1 MASNR
6 KTVHIF
12 LGAPVIPAKQQSSAQ
27 NITGDS
33 LEKWHQCHV
42 RYDKESLTIAPRDC
56 GAKDF
61 GQHLNGHEGMLLK
74 DNEESSIVGYRSGVG
89 YGTTSKE
96 WSFQIC
102 GPTWQKQGGNIQSST
117 RQMGDQHHRALN
129 NQEHSERDF
138 KIIEEH
144 KMNPTRTGERFERSA
159 GWYHQLINRQNIQGS
174 RGSGKLLQPVATEEM
189 DEDHPDSTNRIEE
202 QNAILPQDSSLVDCS
217 KLLQA
222 SLVEY
227 LQSSFPEEAKAPTSC
242 AESLSMLP
250 ARQGAIL
257 SQKCSNNHLNT
268 QGARGNEPSQ
278 MEKNMKPAEVSR
290 QPFASKHSPDML
302 SRSCAIESECRLID
316 ISDNTAEL
324 FSSLSEQKPLPTDE
338 MICRHERISEGS
350 ELLFSPF
357 NDWSKGNSEV
367 NIELYS
373 GGILCSQIS
382 NSAQQSFKRSRV
394 ADNER
399 EELCHTL
406 IKPSV
411 YALKELPASK
421 RMKENDSERISDLG
435 HYLKAKQDTQQ
446 TSRVGYVKTE
456 RLGNCTDGDVTLYRD
471 HWRGEEML
479 QATQR
484 SKMINLG
491 PCLLVQPAQ
500 WSHTVSAAALEELIV
515 WITGQKSYLLSM
527 GSRNHQHLAS
537 KQYASLDKLH
547 PDVVV
552 HALLRVVLIT
562 VLSETAYLYGGKE
575 QQKVLLEVEQV
586 KGQQAPLI
594 LWGNSISWRA
604 QIQKKQDHV
613 WSFRNLLVCQNA
625 ITGDLELHSTP
636 WSSCECLFDDDER
649 AIEYMTKY
657 HSGETASVK
666 TMALSTLLSTRYSG
680 DIQFKAHI
688 VGIQWNGSCTRSSLF
703 NMDALTPLETVLS
716 SLSHFTYSGCG
727 KCGSELGLD
736 DNNVYQQCI
745 PCLPYNTVQIYY
757 RPTTLVVT
765 DEDSMI
771 DVHVSSKI
779 MEKIFHHIPPG
790 RLCKVQ
796 GPSEKVSYGMVIAEL
811 CCSLFGDSNDRCLLT
826 VQSQFDLDENSV
838 SMKQD
843 FYLLDFHPNV

>member
-456 RLGNCTDGDVTLYRD
+456 RLGNCTDGGRKY
-471 HWRGEEML
+471 H
-479 QATQR
+479 
-484 SKMINLG
+484 
-491 PCLLVQPAQ
+491 LLVAVLHRCQVKEIVIKSGPFARNRVPIATIVVTDKSGANRKIVL
-500 WSHTVSAAALEELIV
+500 WRATAFWALIV
-515 WITGQKSYLLSM
+515 FPGDILIIT
-527 GSRNHQHLAS
+527 
-537 KQYASLDKLH
+537 
-547 PDVVV
+547 
-552 HALLRVVLIT
+552 
-562 VLSETAYLYGGKE
+562 ETAYLYGGKE